1 MVGVRGNDTFQKEVV
16 MSTAFVSVEAARESR
31 KWWVIDAAGVPVG
44 RIATEAAHLI
54 RGKHKPTFTPN
65 VDGGDFVVVLNA
77 DKVELTGGKKETKI
91 YRHHTG
97 FIGSLKEIPGAK
109 MLKEK
114 PEAAIERA
122 VRGMLPEGIL
132 GHRML
137 GKLKVYKGSEH
148 PHAAQGPEAYKVSFQ
163 RNK

>member
-1 MVGVRGNDTFQKEVV
+1 

-44 RIATEAAHLI
+44 RIATEAANLI

-97 FIGSLKEIPGAK
+97 FIGSLKEIPGASDRQA
-109 MLKEK
+109 LC
-114 PEAAIERA
+114 AICA
-122 VRGMLPEGIL
+122 VSLPT
-132 GHRML
+132 L
-137 GKLKVYKGSEH
+137 GKI
-148 PHAAQGPEAYKVSFQ
+148 EALIKTP
-163 RNK
+163 